1 MEARAKVLVVD
12 DEQVICKN
20 VEKILK
26 GNDFEVTRA
35 MNTDDALERLTR
47 ETFSLLI
54 SDIVMPG
61 RNGLELLKSA
71 KKQWPETKALM
82 MTAYASTDTAVKAIR
97 LGALDYIAKPFTPE
111 DLRTKVSKALSG
123 ELREGVSTPE
133 EREDLDVSTLDL
145 PPRKA
150 GTVESLEVE
159 EELETR
165 GVTPQAEMLE
175 GYCRMGEMVC
185 DIFLK
190 LGQTCKVGVKKAVCP
205 QKKGKARIGAE
216 SEFQGDVQ
224 ALIGVD
230 MPFDY
235 QEVVSITGP
244 EYIQALRNEG
254 VSFVPYAE
262 LKKNYYLTL
271 EKERQ
276 QEEAMALKQQNA
288 LGSILVVEDEWAVN
302 NNIMK
307 ILSKKGY
314 HIEQAVNKEDSLEKI
329 RETQFKVVLLDL
341 KMPGVKGLELLKA
354 IREVQP
360 ETKVIII
367 TGYAS
372 LETAVE
378 TARLGAVDFLA
389 KPFTPAE
396 IRTVTG
402 NAMRLAA

>member
-35 MNTDDALERLTR
+35 MNADEAMEKLTR
-47 ETFSLLI
+47 DTFSLLI

-61 RNGLELLKSA
+61 RNGLELLKSV
-71 KKQWPETKALM
+71 KKQWPTTKALM

-111 DLRTKVSKALSG
+111 ELRSKVGQALNG
-123 ELREGVSTPE
+123 ELQEGVSTAK
-133 EREDLDVSTLDL
+133 EREELDVAILDL
-145 PPRKA
+145 PPRKIGGVQA
-150 GTVESLEVE
+150 LEDDLEAAE
-159 EELETR
+159 EA
-165 GVTPQAEMLE
+165 PPAEMAE
-175 GYCRMGEMVC
+175 GYCQMGEMVC
-185 DIFLK
+185 DIFQK
-190 LGQTCKVGVKKAVCP
+190 LGQTCKVGVKKALCP
-205 QKKGKARIGAE
+205 QKKAKTGKTGE
-216 SEFQGDVQ
+216 SISLGQVK

-244 EYIQALRNEG
+244 EYVQHIRNEG
-254 VSFVPYAE
+254 ISFVPYAE
-262 LKKNYYLTL
+262 LKRNYHLTL
-271 EKERQ
+271 EKEHK
-276 QEEAMALKQQNA
+276 QEEAMAQKQDVP
-288 LGSILVVEDEWAVN
+288 GSILVVEDEWAVN
-302 NNIMK
+302 NNINK

-314 HIEQAVNKEDSLEKI
+314 RLEQAVNKEEALEKI
-329 RETQFKVVLLDL
+329 RETKFKVVLLDL
-341 KMPGVKGLELLKA
+341 KMPGVRGLELLQA
-354 IREVQP
+354 VREAQP

-396 IRTVTG
+396 IRTVTDK
-402 NAMRLAA
+402 AIRLAA